1 MKIKIIAK
9 TDAGKF
15 ALERALWVKEHPEES
30 LKLLTKFKER
40 FMFRAVLKEYELK
53 ILEVKPF
60 TVEYDV
66 LKASQLM
73 AKDTKVRNNVDK
85 MMSDY
90 GAEPTDYEVKV

>member
-9 TDAGKF
+9 NKSGKDALDK
-15 ALERALWVKEHPEES
+15 ALWVKEHPQEA

-53 ILEVKPF
+53 VLEQDPL

-66 LKASQLM
+66 RKASQLM
-73 AKDTKVRNNVDK
+73 AKDPKVEKNIDK
-85 MMSDY
+85 MMADY
-90 GAEPTDYEVKV
+90 GAEPKDYEVKV